1 MTEKRNLEKE
11 LLESIADIKAGK
23 GNRLKISEAPNV
35 AFLRNNLLLT
45 QLEMAVALG
54 VSQRTLQEWE
64 QGRRT
69 PSGPAKALLHVMQTH
84 PEIFLHTQ

>member
-1 MTEKRNLEKE
+1 MTEKRNLSKE

-23 GNRLKISEAPNV
+23 GKRSKISEAPNV
-35 AFLRNNLLLT
+35 ALLRNNLLLT

-69 PSGPAKALLHVMQTH
+69 PSGPAKALLNVMQTH
-84 PEIFLHTQ
+84 PEFFLHQ